1 MKDLKSEVKKSEE
14 NMEIAT
20 FGAGCF
26 WGVEETFRKL
36 NGVKSTAVGYMGG
49 ITENPSYEDV
59 CQKNTRHVEV
69 VKINFNPE
77 EISYKDLLDI
87 FWVSHDPTTLNRQG
101 PDIGDQYRSVIFYQN
116 PQQKIEAEE
125 SKEKMQSSGRF
136 GKKIVTAIEP
146 AKKFYI
152 AEDYHQ
158 QYLKKRGLKSCGFF

>member
-1 MKDLKSEVKKSEE
+1 MKDLKSEFDPSGE
-14 NMEIAT
+14 NLERAT

-49 ITENPSYEDV
+49 ITENPTYEEV
-59 CQKNTRHVEV
+59 CQKNTHHVEV
-69 VKINFNPE
+69 VEILYNTQ
-77 EISYKDLLDI
+77 EISYQDLLDI

-116 PQQKIEAEE
+116 SKQKIEAEE
-125 SKEKMQSSGRF
+125 SKEKMQSSGQF
-136 GKKIVTAIEP
+136 GKKIVTIIEP
-146 AKKFYI
+146 AKTFYM